1 MQALKSEDK
10 SYLMQK
16 IEWLKKDGVEK
27 TNSPQNSQEG
37 EKSKEERAKEA
48 DEKGSMQSEG
58 EQIITIAFRTCEI
71 TFDILGFVVNCIDFE
86 TFFDNI
92 KEQLLDSCENFCGG
106 KLSDE
111 KKQKFC
117 KLIEE
122 QSLLKDVQTW
132 SEEMGR
138 VALPVYSTDI
148 IYNVLKRVPSENEKT
163 GRLIVF
169 LQLNC

>member
-1 MQALKSEDK
+1 MYIPVKNINSNDPEEKYNLCLAMLENEDLKLVQSLELLCMFLTSHQSRERDGWFELQALKSEDK

-111 KKQKFC
+111 KKQK
-117 KLIEE
+117 IA
-122 QSLLKDVQTW
+122 S
-132 SEEMGR
+132 
-138 VALPVYSTDI
+138 
-148 IYNVLKRVPSENEKT
+148 
-163 GRLIVF
+163 
-169 LQLNC
+169 